1 MMNWLTLT
9 EEEILALVTP
19 IMDNLM
25 DASTEIDHS
34 KHVRDFS
41 DKLKSI
47 VTKEALERQCQLYQ
61 KELGVFTKRELIGI
75 VRKQQDVR
83 IFWKQWYSKS
93 EDEFLAFVHI
103 IHRNGRLEVVNVSV
117 S

>member
-1 MMNWLTLT
+1 MNWLRLT
-9 EEEILALVTP
+9 DKEILDMVTP

-25 DASTEIDHS
+25 DASTEVDHE

-41 DKLKSI
+41 DQMKSI
-47 VTKEALERQCQLYQ
+47 VTREELEKQCKAYQ
-61 KELGVFTKRELIGI
+61 STLGIFTKRELMGI
-75 VRKQQDVR
+75 FKKKADVR
-83 IFWKQWYSKS
+83 VFWKQWYSIS

-103 IHRNGRLEVVNVSV
+103 VQREGKLEVVNVSV